1 MLEENKTMEQQ
12 TFETVIKPKNGWF
25 DLHLKEV
32 WAYRDLIM
40 LFVKRNFVSQYKQT
54 VLGPAWAII
63 QPLFTTVVFTLV
75 FGGIAGLAPEGV
87 NNFVYYLGGT
97 VIWSYFGTSLTMT
110 STTFTANANI
120 FGKVYFPRLVLP
132 IATVMTNLISLAIQ
146 FAFFLIAWAICM
158 FLPGNIMAP
167 NWTMA
172 LLPLLIVQAAA
183 LSLGFGIIV
192 SALTTKYRDLAM
204 LISFGVQLWMY
215 ATPVTYPAS
224 LFAADPTNPNSVLL
238 ENLYWC
244 NPMAPIV
251 ETFRYSFMGDAA
263 AQFRPDFLL
272 ISALVTVVVLLL
284 GVILFSR
291 VEKTFMDTV

>member
-1 MLEENKTMEQQ
+1 VENQKVTTSTPE
-12 TFETVIKPKNGWF
+12 FETVIKPKNGWF
-25 DLHLKEV
+25 DLHIKEV
-32 WAYRDLIM
+32 WNYRDLIL

-132 IATVMTNLISLAIQ
+132 VATVMTNLISLGIQ
-146 FAFFLIAWAICM
+146 FAFFLIAWVICM
-158 FLPGNIMAP
+158 FLPGNIMMP
-167 NWTMA
+167 NWTIA
-172 LLPLLIVQAAA
+172 LLPLLIVQSAA

-204 LISFGVQLWMY
+204 LVSFGVQLWMY

-224 LFAADPTNPNSVLL
+224 LFTAEVGNRSAELL
-238 ENLYWC
+238 ETLYWC

-251 ETFRYSFMGDAA
+251 ETFRYSFLGEAA
-263 AQFRPDFLL
+263 AQFRPDFLG
-272 ISALVTVVVLLL
+272 ISAAVTVVVLFI
-284 GVILFSR
+284 GVVLFSR